1 MTNSRP
7 RRAQP
12 GALAE
17 EIGLL
22 RDLLRQMQERVD
34 DEQPLKELLSLADSL
49 GRTTTRCGPAQ
60 GRARPGRAVA
70 RPQKMMGRRWQ
81 GWMDGD
87 GVVGR
92 AGLPCGGSAAGRDR
106 RGAGSVKH

>member
-22 RDLLRQMQERVD
+22 RDLLVQMQERVD
-34 DEQPLKELLSLADSL
+34 DEQPLKELLSLA
-49 GRTTTRCGPAQ
+49 G
-60 GRARPGRAVA
+60 
-70 RPQKMMGRRWQ
+70 
-81 GWMDGD
+81 
-87 GVVGR
+87 
-92 AGLPCGGSAAGRDR
+92 
-106 RGAGSVKH
+106 